1 MHVAMIR
8 RLHLQPKDGCRFDDP
23 EEMNIDV
30 HNAVEL
36 LLISPLIPDSA
47 SDKNVIGCRVAS
59 TRHIQS

>member
-30 HNAVEL
+30 HNAVEVDPCGNSIHL
-36 LLISPLIPDSA
+36 DDS
-47 SDKNVIGCRVAS
+47 NQLWI
-59 TRHIQS
+59 